1 MVNAS
6 IKKKPARRPSL
17 PPLRTEKLPSYVPT
31 GTAYDDD
38 RASEQSKE
46 RSVSENDDDDMATT
60 AVETP
65 KAIEMPKAIETP
77 TTIAM
82 PTAVETS
89 TAFQTPTTT
98 IQTSTETTAAIEPA
112 NTDDVVASVSQPRR
126 KSEGEDWKVPAT
138 KILRKSRPQEP
149 LTRRST
155 PNWNC
160 LFDAVMLSLLLC
172 LDERRVVGIIQV
184 N

>member
-1 MVNAS
+1 M
-6 IKKKPARRPSL
+6 
-17 PPLRTEKLPSYVPT
+17 PT
-31 GTAYDDD
+31 GTADDDD

-46 RSVSENDDDDMATT
+46 RSVSENDGDDMATT

-112 NTDDVVASVSQPRR
+112 NTDD
-126 KSEGEDWKVPAT
+126 AT
-138 KILRKSRPQEP
+138 TSSRPLADGEGSRKERTGKYQ
-149 LTRRST
+149 RRRDFGN
-155 PNWNC
+155 PAPRNH
-160 LFDAVMLSLLLC
+160 
-172 LDERRVVGIIQV
+172 
-184 N
+184 

>member
-1 MVNAS
+1 M
-6 IKKKPARRPSL
+6 
-17 PPLRTEKLPSYVPT
+17 PT
-31 GTAYDDD
+31 GTADDDD
-38 RASEQSKE
+38 RVSKQSKE
-46 RSVSENDDDDMATT
+46 RSVSENADDDMATT
-60 AVETP
+60 AVETQ

-89 TAFQTPTTT
+89 T
-98 IQTSTETTAAIEPA
+98 ETTAAIEPA
-112 NTDDVVASVSQPRR
+112 NTDDVVASVSRR
-126 KSEGEDWKVPAT
+126 RRNSEGEDCEVPAT
-138 KILRKSRPQEP
+138 KRLRRSRPQEP

-172 LDERRVVGIIQV
+172 IDERRVVGKIQV